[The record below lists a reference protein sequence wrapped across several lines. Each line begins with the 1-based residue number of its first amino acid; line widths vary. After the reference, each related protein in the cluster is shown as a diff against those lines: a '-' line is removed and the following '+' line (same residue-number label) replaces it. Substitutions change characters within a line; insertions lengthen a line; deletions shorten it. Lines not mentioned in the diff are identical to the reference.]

1 MSELTDRAIQLLDE
15 RRSLEEVID
24 VLSNEDFDQSSIA
37 SFEEDYR
44 VFRNLHNTTTQQ
56 VCTLDDACHELVGM
70 GISESKVEGGKRIY
84 REMICRVEKLLD
96 PKTLRQSAREEWYGG
111 PKVGDRFWS
120 PLQNGLE
127 SKNWN
132 EEDVQAILEG
142 STKVISSLHNPAS
155 SKFVSKG
162 LVVGYVQSGKTANM
176 TAVISKAAD
185 VGFKVII
192 VLSGLTNALRRQ
204 TQERFSKDY
213 SSKTRLDQI

>member
-1 MSELTDRAIQLLDE
+1 MTEVINRAVQLLDDN
-15 RRSLEEVID
+15 RTLEEVAEA
-24 VLSNEDFDQSSIA
+24 LSNEGFGKDSIEG
-37 SFEEDYR
+37 FKNDYR
-44 VFRNLHNTTTQQ
+44 IYQNLDSQTKST
-56 VCTLDDACHELVGM
+56 VCTLDDACRVLLEM
-70 GISESKVEGGKRIY
+70 GIDESKVESGKRIY
-84 REMICRVEKLLD
+84 QEKICRVEKLLD

-132 EEDVQAILEG
+132 EEGVQAILEG

-192 VLSGLTNALRRQ
+192 VLS
-204 TQERFSKDY
+204 
-213 SSKTRLDQI
+213 RLDQRP